1 MWYLINQFDEKKTK
15 IAYYLIMFPRQIN
28 LSLYSIFLKKTL
40 TVSVGEGDPFDP
52 FNLSM
57 ACSGGD
63 SRDPVG
69 K

>member
-1 MWYLINQFDEKKTK
+1 MTKKITK
-15 IAYYLIMFPRQIN
+15 IAYNLIIFPRQIN
-28 LSLYSIFLKKTL
+28 LSLYFNFFLKKL

>member
-1 MWYLINQFDEKKTK
+1 MINQFDEKINK
-15 IAYYLIMFPRQIN
+15 IAYNLIIFPRQIN
-28 LSLYSIFLKKTL
+28 LSLYFQIFFKKTL

>member
-1 MWYLINQFDEKKTK
+1 MYNFFPSNKFISEFQFFKKK
-15 IAYYLIMFPRQIN
+15 
-28 LSLYSIFLKKTL
+28 L

-52 FNLSM
+52 FNLSI

>member
-1 MWYLINQFDEKKTK
+1 MKSSSRKIFREIDFTEKK
-15 IAYYLIMFPRQIN
+15 
-28 LSLYSIFLKKTL
+28 L

-63 SRDPVG
+63 SRDPEG

>member
-1 MWYLINQFDEKKTK
+1 MYIF
-15 IAYYLIMFPRQIN
+15 FRQIN
-28 LSLYSIFLKKTL
+28 LSLNFNLKKKL

-52 FNLSM
+52 FNLSI

>member
-1 MWYLINQFDEKKTK
+1 MHIFDYFSPSNK
-15 IAYYLIMFPRQIN
+15 
-28 LSLYSIFLKKTL
+28 SIFVFQFFFLKEL